1 MSTVKNQQ
9 NAEAAAAYEK
19 ILTANLQRAID
30 FVKFGEAKNAALLAL
45 SSAWV
50 VATINLEFSGRQ
62 IPDTWAVNIVL
73 TLLFSL
79 FAALLAMAS
88 FLPKLHLPWFLGGKK
103 AGPHPKNLLFFGDIS
118 SLTIK
123 TLETDLQARYFP
135 KADVPADEYIHDLV
149 VQIGVNSQIA
159 HRKMRFFCFGIW
171 FIVFAALALLL
182 PVIGMGYKIA
192 RGLWQI

>member
-9 NAEAAAAYEK
+9 KPEAAEAYER
-19 ILTANLQRAID
+19 ILTANLERAID

-50 VATINLEFSGRQ
+50 VATINLELSGRQ
-62 IPDTWAVNIVL
+62 IPDAWAANIVL

-79 FAALLAMAS
+79 CAALLAMAS
-88 FLPKLHLPWFLGGKK
+88 FLPRLHLPWFLGGKK
-103 AGPHPKNLLFFGDIS
+103 AGPHPKNLLYFGDIS

-123 TLETDLQARYFP
+123 TLEPDLHARYFP
-135 KADVPADEYIHDLV
+135 KANMPTDEYIHDLV

-159 HRKMRFFCFGIW
+159 HRKMRFFYFGMWLIL
-171 FIVFAALALLL
+171 FAALALLL
-182 PVIGMGYKIA
+182 PVVGMSLKIA